1 MTDQTRTPSAPV
13 AKPILTHLA
22 MLLAGAAIAAAALV
36 LHPCREPTPAGQPGG
51 SAPPPVTS
59 VPGAGASAGGA
70 AVPAG

>member
-1 MTDQTRTPSAPV
+1 M

-51 SAPPPVTS
+51 SASLPVTS
-59 VPGAGASAGGA
+59 APGAGAAGASAGGA
-70 AVPAG
+70 AAPTG